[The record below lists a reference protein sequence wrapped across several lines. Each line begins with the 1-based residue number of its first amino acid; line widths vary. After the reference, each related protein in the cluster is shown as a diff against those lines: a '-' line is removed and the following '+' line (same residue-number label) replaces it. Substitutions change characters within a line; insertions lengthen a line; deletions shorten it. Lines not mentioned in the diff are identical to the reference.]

1 MFTDLREFIKAL
13 EDNGELRRI
22 NKSVSTELEI
32 TEILDR
38 LVKSNGP
45 AVIFENVKGFDQPV
59 VGNLF
64 GSHSRMALALGVE
77 NVSDI
82 SLKVKDILQLV
93 KSPPESWMDK
103 IKALTDLFSLS
114 RSQPKNVKTAPCHE
128 VIKIGDE
135 VDLNQIPALKCW
147 PGDAGKFITFPLVI
161 SRDPITGNRNVGTYR
176 MQVYD
181 ERSTGMHWQT
191 HKGGA
196 QHDRVAQ
203 ENNQAKIEV
212 AAVLGADPVTMW
224 SGSLPLPPFMDEL
237 MVSGVIRG
245 KGIDLVKCK
254 TINLE
259 VPANA
264 EIVLEGY
271 ITPGELR
278 TEGPFGD
285 HTGYYSEAAMY
296 PVFHITAITS
306 RKDAIYPA
314 IVVGRPP
321 SEDYFMGFAGVR
333 LMLPALQMIMPEI
346 VDLYMPAEGIFHN
359 LIVVSIKKEYPGQ
372 AKKVMYGLWGFNLL
386 MLTKAIIVVDE
397 TVDIYNSSELL
408 WRVTANIDPIRDITI
423 LEGPLDDL
431 DHSARTRKYG
441 SKVGIDATSKTH
453 LDGNQRGWPEDVV
466 MDDITKSNVD
476 LKWKS
481 YGL

>member
-135 VDLNQIPALKCW
+135 VDLNQITALKCW
-147 PGDAGKFITFPLVI
+147 PGDAGKYITFTLVI

-212 AAVLGADPVTMW
+212 AAVLGADPITMW

-264 EIVLEGY
+264 
-271 ITPGELR
+271 
-278 TEGPFGD
+278 
-285 HTGYYSEAAMY
+285 
-296 PVFHITAITS
+296 
-306 RKDAIYPA
+306 
-314 IVVGRPP
+314 
-321 SEDYFMGFAGVR
+321 
-333 LMLPALQMIMPEI
+333 
-346 VDLYMPAEGIFHN
+346 
-359 LIVVSIKKEYPGQ
+359 
-372 AKKVMYGLWGFNLL
+372 
-386 MLTKAIIVVDE
+386 
-397 TVDIYNSSELL
+397 
-408 WRVTANIDPIRDITI
+408 
-423 LEGPLDDL
+423 
-431 DHSARTRKYG
+431 
-441 SKVGIDATSKTH
+441 
-453 LDGNQRGWPEDVV
+453 
-466 MDDITKSNVD
+466 
-476 LKWKS
+476 
-481 YGL
+481 

>member
-1 MFTDLREFIKAL
+1 
-13 EDNGELRRI
+13 
-22 NKSVSTELEI
+22 
-32 TEILDR
+32 
-38 LVKSNGP
+38 
-45 AVIFENVKGFDQPV
+45 
-59 VGNLF
+59 
-64 GSHSRMALALGVE
+64 
-77 NVSDI
+77 
-82 SLKVKDILQLV
+82 
-93 KSPPESWMDK
+93 
-103 IKALTDLFSLS
+103 
-114 RSQPKNVKTAPCHE
+114 
-128 VIKIGDE
+128 
-135 VDLNQIPALKCW
+135 
-147 PGDAGKFITFPLVI
+147 
-161 SRDPITGNRNVGTYR
+161 

-372 AKKVMYGLWGFNLL
+372 AKKVMYGLWGLNLL